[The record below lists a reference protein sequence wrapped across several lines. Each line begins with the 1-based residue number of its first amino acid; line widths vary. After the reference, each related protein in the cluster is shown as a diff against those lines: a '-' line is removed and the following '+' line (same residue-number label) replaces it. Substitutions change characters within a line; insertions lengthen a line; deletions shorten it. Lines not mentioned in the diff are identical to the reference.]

1 MYIATNVCAYKYVHK
16 ILIDAK
22 LMDNIS
28 EEEDDETFIILFSIS
43 AGINLLIAMVTST
56 CLLMRICRK

>member
-1 MYIATNVCAYKYVHK
+1 MSVNTYKHVHK

-28 EEEDDETFIILFSIS
+28 EEEEDETFMILFFVS
-43 AGINLLIAMVTST
+43 AGINLLIAMVAST